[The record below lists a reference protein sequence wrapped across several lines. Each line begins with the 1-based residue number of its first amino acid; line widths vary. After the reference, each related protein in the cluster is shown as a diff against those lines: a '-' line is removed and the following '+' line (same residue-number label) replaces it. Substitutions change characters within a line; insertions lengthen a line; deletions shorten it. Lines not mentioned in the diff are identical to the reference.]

1 MDDAEFIGGGM
12 ERDILATPG
21 VYVVVVVTGLRPD
34 GQTTDDDLVGWAV
47 ARKV

>member
-1 MDDAEFIGGGM
+1 
-12 ERDILATPG
+12 
-21 VYVVVVVTGLRPD
+21 VVVTGLRPD